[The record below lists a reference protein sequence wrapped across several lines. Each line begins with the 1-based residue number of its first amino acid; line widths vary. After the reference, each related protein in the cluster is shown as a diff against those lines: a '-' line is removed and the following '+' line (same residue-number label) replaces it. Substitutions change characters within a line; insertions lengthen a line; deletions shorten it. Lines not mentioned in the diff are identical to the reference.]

1 MQKQGVRPIWH
12 FILPLI
18 IGSVLLTSGIYFTVR
33 AADSTPLGNPGD
45 LLHLEQ
51 ILAARKVVNN
61 EWVGSPT
68 ELGRFIGAYLI
79 SFARC
84 DDYLYMNHGGPGA
97 GDYLECEPNKLT
109 IATGFGMMYY
119 DSQNKPVIAV
129 PLPGSIYRTSYSP
142 SVPATLDG
150 KMLWGAFVLTNLAD
164 TPEGDPTFAYRFS
177 GMIGP
182 ADSHGQVILQHKLDI
197 KQ

>member
-1 MQKQGVRPIWH
+1 MKTQGDRPVWH
-12 FILPLI
+12 FILSLV
-18 IGSVLLTSGIYFTVR
+18 IGAVLLTSGIYFTVQ

-51 ILAARKVVNN
+51 TLAARKVVNN
-61 EWVGSPT
+61 EWVGAPL

-79 SFARC
+79 SYTRC
-84 DDYLYMNHGGPGA
+84 DDYLYKNNGGPGA

-119 DSQNKPVIAV
+119 DSHNRPVIAV
-129 PLPGSIYRTSYSP
+129 PLPGSIYRASYSP
-142 SVPATLDG
+142 SVPQTLDK
-150 KMLWGAFVLTNLAD
+150 KMLWGAFVLTNMAD
-164 TPEGDPTFAYRFS
+164 TPEGDSTFAYRFA

-182 ADSHGQVILQHKLDI
+182 TDSHGQVILQHKLDL
-197 KQ
+197 KK